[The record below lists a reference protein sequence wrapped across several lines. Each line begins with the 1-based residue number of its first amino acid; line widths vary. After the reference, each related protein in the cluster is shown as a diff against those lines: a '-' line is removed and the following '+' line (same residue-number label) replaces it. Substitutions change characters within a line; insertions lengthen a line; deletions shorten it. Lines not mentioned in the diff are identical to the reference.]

1 MKRCIRLI
9 CCLLA
14 LLVPGCSLCDG
25 LTLRTASCFA
35 GADAAADAYV
45 QLLRTF
51 EEQTGYTIEDSSAT
65 SDESWKASVL
75 YDFAAGNEPDVLF
88 FFAANADSAPILSRV
103 VPIDEINAAYP
114 GLNLPESAALAESD
128 GRVYAIPARPFW
140 EGLFVNT

>member
-14 LLVPGCSLCDG
+14 LLAPGCALCDG

-103 VPIDEINAAYP
+103 VPIAEINAA
-114 GLNLPESAALAESD
+114 
-128 GRVYAIPARPFW
+128 
-140 EGLFVNT
+140 